1 MKRYMLDTDISSYLI
16 RGDHPEVTEKFTD
29 SFPHVCISTITAA
42 ELRYGAMKRNNRT
55 LTQKVQA
62 FCNLVQC
69 IDWNTDAAMAYAQL
83 RQELE
88 EQGNIIGSMDMLIAA
103 SAIAEDAI
111 LVTNNTAHFSRISGL
126 KIENWLKKHP

>member
-16 RGDHPEVTEKFTD
+16 RGDHPEVTARFTD
-29 SFPHVCISTITAA
+29 SFPHVCISVITAA
-42 ELRYGAMKRNNRT
+42 ELQYGALKRNNLA
-55 LTQKVQA
+55 LTRKVQA

-69 IDWNTDAAMAYAQL
+69 IDWNTDAAMAYAKL

-88 EQGNIIGSMDMLIAA
+88 KQGNIIGSMDMLIAA
-103 SAIAEDAI
+103 SAIAENAI

-126 KIENWLKKHP
+126 KIENWDS

>member
-16 RGDHPEVTEKFTD
+16 RGDHPEVTKRFTD
-29 SFPHVCISTITAA
+29 SFPHVCISVITAA
-42 ELRYGAMKRNNRT
+42 ELQYGALKRNNLA
-55 LTQKVQA
+55 LTRKVQA

-69 IDWNTDAAMAYAQL
+69 IDWNTDAAMAYVKL

-88 EQGNIIGSMDMLIAA
+88 TQGNIIGSMDMLIAA

-111 LVTNNTAHFSRISGL
+111 LVTNNTGHFSRISGL
-126 KIENWLKKHP
+126 KIENWDSPIP

>member
-1 MKRYMLDTDISSYLI
+1 MKRYMLDTDITSYLI

-42 ELRYGAMKRNNRT
+42 ELQYGAMKRNNLS
-55 LTQKVQA
+55 LTRKVQA
-62 FCNLVQC
+62 FCNLVPC
-69 IDWNTDAAMAYAQL
+69 IDWNTDAATAYAKL

-88 EQGNIIGSMDMLIAA
+88 IQGNIIGSMDMLIAA

-111 LVTNNTAHFSRISGL
+111 LVTNNTAHFSRINGL
-126 KIENWLKKHP
+126 EIENWGSKHP

>member
-16 RGDHPEVTEKFTD
+16 RGDHLEVTGKFTD

-42 ELRYGAMKRNNRT
+42 ELQYGAMKRNNLT
-55 LTQKVQA
+55 LTRKVQA
-62 FCNLVQC
+62 FSNLVQC
-69 IDWNTDAAMAYAQL
+69 IDWNTDAAMAYAKL

-88 EQGNIIGSMDMLIAA
+88 VQGNIIGSMDMLIAA

-111 LVTNNTAHFSRISGL
+111 LVTNNAALFSRISGL
-126 KIENWLKKHP
+126 KFENWLKKQP

>member
-16 RGDHPEVTEKFTD
+16 RGDHSDVTEKFTD

-126 KIENWLKKHP
+126 KYENWLKKQP

>member
-1 MKRYMLDTDISSYLI
+1 MKHYMLDTDISSYLI

-42 ELRYGAMKRNNRT
+42 ELQYGAMKRNNLT
-55 LTQKVQA
+55 LTRKVQA

-69 IDWNTDAAMAYAQL
+69 IDWNTDAAMAYAKL
-83 RQELE
+83 RQHLE
-88 EQGNIIGSMDMLIAA
+88 AQGNIIGSMDMLIAA

-111 LVTNNTAHFSRISGL
+111 LVTNNTAHFSRITGL
-126 KIENWLKKHP
+126 KFENWLKKQP